1 MIDRENGLPI
11 VRQCEVLELS
21 RSAVYSQARP
31 VSAADL
37 ALTRRLDELRLA
49 HSFLGARKL
58 ASMLKRAELAV
69 DRRHVKTLQCRMGL
83 VRSFRFYNG
92 RRPHQ
97 ELDDRK
103 PDETYLAIN
112 EMGPAA

>member
-1 MIDRENGLPI
+1 MTRNDEVHRLGLA
-11 VRQCEVLELS
+11 CTDTS
-21 RSAVYSQARP
+21 ARP

-37 ALTRRLDELRLA
+37 ALMRRLDELRLA

-97 ELDDRK
+97 ALDDRK
-103 PDETYLAIN
+103 PDETFLAIN